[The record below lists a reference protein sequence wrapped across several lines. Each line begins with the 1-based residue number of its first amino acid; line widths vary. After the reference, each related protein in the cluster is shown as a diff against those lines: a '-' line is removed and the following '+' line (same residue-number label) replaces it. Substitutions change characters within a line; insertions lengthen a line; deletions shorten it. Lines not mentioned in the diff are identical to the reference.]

1 MYTKHIKY
9 TDKRG
14 KKAATLEVELQTIAA
29 RHGLAPAVISSS
41 YLEDECVICME
52 NAGQCLAAL
61 YSDDPKKIPKAF
73 WQQIRHILEV
83 LYEVEGIE
91 YIDIT
96 SYNFTEKNGK
106 VYIIDFGDAYYTKKS
121 KGEKPANWFLRDFLE
136 GAYEWNPDFA

>member
-9 TDKRG
+9 TDKRS
-14 KKAATLEVELQTIAA
+14 KKAAELEVELQTIAA

-61 YSDDPKKIPKAF
+61 YSDDSKKIPKAF

-106 VYIIDFGDAYYTKKS
+106 IYIIDFGDAYYTKKS
-121 KGEKPANWFLRDFLE
+121 RGEKPANWFLRDFLE

>member
-1 MYTKHIKY
+1 
-9 TDKRG
+9 
-14 KKAATLEVELQTIAA
+14 
-29 RHGLAPAVISSS
+29 
-41 YLEDECVICME
+41 ME

-106 VYIIDFGDAYYTKKS
+106 IYIIDFGDAHYTKKS
-121 KGEKPANWFLRDFLE
+121 RGEKPANWFLRDFLE